1 MLIYKNSTAE
11 ILTNRNISKPIKIK
25 KGCRQGCPL
34 SPLLFILAIEPLA
47 IGVHSHQQ
55 V

>member
-47 IGVHSHQQ
+47 IGVRSHQQ